1 MTGLVVQMILFIAP
15 PDSDADGKMGVANLT
30 DYEHLLSGRPDPYSV
45 KFLPFAAFGG
55 ALWATGNTLAVPA
68 INNIGLS
75 LALLIWGSANMLMG
89 WVR

>member
-1 MTGLVVQMILFIAP
+1 MTGLCIQVILFIAP
-15 PDSDADGKMGVANLT
+15 PDGDKDGKMGVPNLP

-45 KFLPFAAFGG
+45 KFIPFAAVGG

-75 LALLIWGSANMLMG
+75 MALLIWGSANMLMG